1 MCVYDVNRIFVVN
14 THKLLVMDKRDIGQI
29 FHSRLA
35 VLAGRYDGNLSAFA
49 RAIGLD
55 RSALSQFMA
64 EDSTR
69 LPRAETLCR
78 IAAVHSVTLDWLLG
92 LSSSDTLGAEMVPAH
107 EIEEPLAGTPDT
119 QLSRWHREAIGYK
132 IRYVPKRI
140 PDLLRLDDAA
150 LYEFSSPQ
158 QVDAETKIAEAH
170 EQLAY
175 TRRPETDMEVCMPRQ
190 TVELLAAGQGAWS
203 GLPLSLRCQQLRH
216 MAALQRELYPT
227 FRLFFFDSLTTF
239 SAPYTL
245 FGPTRAALY
254 LGELYL
260 VINSTE
266 HVRTLTRHFDNLIRQ
281 ANIGPDRS
289 ADFIDGL
296 AAAAA

>member
-1 MCVYDVNRIFVVN
+1 MQ
-14 THKLLVMDKRDIGQI
+14 VMDKRDIGQV
-29 FHSRLA
+29 FHDRLA

-55 RSALSQFMA
+55 RSALSQIMA
-64 EDSTR
+64 EGSTR

-78 IAAVHSVTLDWLLG
+78 IAAVHGVTLDWLLG
-92 LSSSDTLGAEMVPAH
+92 LSSSDTLGAEMVPGH
-107 EIEEPLAGTPDT
+107 EIEEPIAGTSDT
-119 QLSRWHREAIGYK
+119 QLSRWHREAVGYK
-132 IRYVPKRI
+132 IRYVPERI

-158 QVDAETKIAEAH
+158 QQTDPEIKIAEAH

-190 TVELLAAGQGAWS
+190 TVELLAAGRGVWS
-203 GLPLSLRCQQLRH
+203 GLPPSLRRQQLAH
-216 MAALQRELYPT
+216 MATLQRELYPI
-227 FRLFFFDSLTTF
+227 FRLFLFDGLSAF
-239 SAPYTL
+239 SSPYTV

-260 VINSTE
+260 VINSTD
-266 HVRTLTRHFDNLIRQ
+266 HVRALTRHFDNLIRL
-281 ANIGPDRS
+281 ADIGPDRS
-289 ADFIDGL
+289 AAFIEDL
-296 AAAAA
+296 AAAA

>member
-1 MCVYDVNRIFVVN
+1 
-14 THKLLVMDKRDIGQI
+14 MDKRDIGQI
-29 FHSRLA
+29 FRDRLA
-35 VLAGRYDGNLSAFA
+35 ALAARYDGNLSAFA

-55 RSALSQFMA
+55 RSALSQFMTA
-64 EDSTR
+64 GSTR

-78 IAAVHSVTLDWLLG
+78 IAAVHGVTLDWLLG
-92 LSSSDTLGAEMVPAH
+92 LSSSDTLGAELVPAH
-107 EIEEPLAGTPDT
+107 EIEEPLAGAPET

-132 IRYVPKRI
+132 IRYVPMRI
-140 PDLLRLDDAA
+140 PDLLRLDEAA

-158 QVDAETKIAEAH
+158 HQADPDIKIAEAH

-190 TVELLAAGQGAWS
+190 TVEHLAAGHGVWS
-203 GLPLSLRCQQLRH
+203 GLPQSVRRRQLNH

-227 FRLFFFDSLTTF
+227 FRLFLFDGLLAF
-239 SAPYTL
+239 SAPYTV

-260 VINSTE
+260 VINSTD
-266 HVRTLTRHFDNLIRQ
+266 HVRELTRHFDNLIRQ
-281 ANIGPDRS
+281 ADIGPDRS
-289 ADFIDGL
+289 AGFIEAL
-296 AAAAA
+296 AAA

>member
-1 MCVYDVNRIFVVN
+1 
-14 THKLLVMDKRDIGQI
+14 MDKRDIGQI
-29 FHSRLA
+29 FRDRLA
-35 VLAGRYDGNLSAFA
+35 ALAGRYDGNLSAFA

-55 RSALSQFMA
+55 RSALSQFMV
-64 EDSTR
+64 EGSTR

-92 LSSSDTLGAEMVPAH
+92 LSSSDTLGAEMVPAG

-119 QLSRWHREAIGYK
+119 QLSRWHRAAIGYK

-158 QVDAETKIAEAH
+158 QQADPETKIAEAH

-190 TVELLAAGQGAWS
+190 TVELLAAGQGEWS
-203 GLPLSLRCQQLRH
+203 GLPLSLRRQQLRH
-216 MAALQRELYPT
+216 MAALQRVSRRALSGHQLNRSRAGSDAA
-227 FRLFFFDSLTTF
+227 FRQSD
-239 SAPYTL
+239 PP
-245 FGPTRAALY
+245 G
-254 LGELYL
+254 
-260 VINSTE
+260 
-266 HVRTLTRHFDNLIRQ
+266 RHRPRSQRRIHRQ
-281 ANIGPDRS
+281 AGSGGVAAPSNDHEFVKSALRQYARTGSARAYLFQDVWLRIGGQDS
-289 ADFIDGL
+289 SSL
-296 AAAAA
+296 VQ

>member
-1 MCVYDVNRIFVVN
+1 
-14 THKLLVMDKRDIGQI
+14 MDKRDIGQI
-29 FHSRLA
+29 FRDRLA
-35 VLAGRYDGNLSAFA
+35 ALAGRYDGNLSAFA

-55 RSALSQFMA
+55 RSALSQFMT
-64 EDSTR
+64 EGSTR

-78 IAAVHSVTLDWLLG
+78 IAAIHSVTLDWLLG

-107 EIEEPLAGTPDT
+107 EIEEPLAGAPDT
-119 QLSRWHREAIGYK
+119 LLSRWHREAIGYK

-158 QVDAETKIAEAH
+158 QQVDPETKIAEAH

-190 TVELLAAGQGAWS
+190 TVELLATGQGEWS
-203 GLPLSLRCQQLRH
+203 GLPLSLRRRQLRH
-216 MAALQRELYPT
+216 MAELQRELYPT
-227 FRLFFFDSLTTF
+227 FRLFLFDGLSTF
-239 SAPYTL
+239 SAPYTV

-254 LGELYL
+254 LGDFYL
-260 VINSTE
+260 VINSTD
-266 HVRTLTRHFDNLIRQ
+266 HVRVLTRRFDNLIRQ
-281 ANIGPDRS
+281 ADIGPDRS
-289 ADFIDGL
+289 AGFIDGL
-296 AAAAA
+296 AAA

>member
-1 MCVYDVNRIFVVN
+1 MA
-14 THKLLVMDKRDIGQI
+14 TMDKRDIGQI
-29 FHSRLA
+29 FRDRLA
-35 VLAGRYDGNLSAFA
+35 ALARRYDGNISAFA

-64 EDSTR
+64 EGSTR

-107 EIEEPLAGTPDT
+107 EIEEPLAGAPDT

-158 QVDAETKIAEAH
+158 QQTGPETKIAEAH

-175 TRRPETDMEVCMPRQ
+175 TRRPETDMEVCMARQ
-190 TVELLAAGQGAWS
+190 TVELLAAGQGEWS
-203 GLPLSLRCQQLRH
+203 GLPLSLRRQQLRH
-216 MAALQRELYPT
+216 MAELQRELYPT
-227 FRLFFFDSLTTF
+227 FRLFFFDGLTMF

-260 VINSTE
+260 VINSTD
-266 HVRTLTRHFDNLIRQ
+266 HVRALTRHFDNLIRQ
-281 ANIGPDRS
+281 ADIGPDRS
-289 ADFIDGL
+289 AEFIDVL